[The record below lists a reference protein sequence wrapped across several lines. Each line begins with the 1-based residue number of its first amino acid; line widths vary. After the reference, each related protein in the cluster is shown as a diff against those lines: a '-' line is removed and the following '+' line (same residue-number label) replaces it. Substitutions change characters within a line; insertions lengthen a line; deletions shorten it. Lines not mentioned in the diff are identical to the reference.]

1 MFYVDHL
8 IHLLPA
14 ILRCQHL
21 YHPAQAG
28 ENGLGVDKWPADDH
42 IPCELRARIPSQA
55 VCLQVCAP
63 HLTHSSHSFMALKA
77 DEQGQGKEGHGA
89 PALRTR
95 CWATGTPAS
104 SMPLQVG
111 PYTFSP
117 SHFLGLL
124 LDRGSFRIKVLVIKC
139 VNVCHRSWME
149 RSPSGL
155 QGIARWGMKPREG
168 TGKVPDAEAEDTYKR
183 IFLRLLGKVLFK
195 PLPLRKM

>member
-14 ILRCQHL
+14 ILWCQHS

-28 ENGLGVDKWPADDH
+28 EKGLGVDEWPGDDH
-42 IPCELRARIPSQA
+42 IPRELRARTPSQA
-55 VCLQVCAP
+55 VCLQVCTP
-63 HLTHSSHSFMALKA
+63 HLTHSSHSSVALKA

-89 PALRTR
+89 PSLRTW
-95 CWATGTPAS
+95 CWDTCIPAS

-111 PYTFSP
+111 PYKFFP

-124 LDRGSFRIKVLVIKC
+124 LDHGYFRINVLSIKC
-139 VNVCHRSWME
+139 LNICHRSWVE

-155 QGIARWGMKPREG
+155 QGIARCGMKPREG
-168 TGKVPDAEAEDTYKR
+168 TGKVPDAETEDTYKR
-183 IFLRLLGKVLFK
+183 ICLRPLGKNFV
-195 PLPLRKM
+195 